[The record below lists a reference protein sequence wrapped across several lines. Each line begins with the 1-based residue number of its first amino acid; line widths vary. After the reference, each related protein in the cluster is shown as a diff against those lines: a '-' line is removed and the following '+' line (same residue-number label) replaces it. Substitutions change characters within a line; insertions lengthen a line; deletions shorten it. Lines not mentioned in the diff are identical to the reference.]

1 MRNRE
6 RAPMRS
12 DLATA
17 LRQRAVP
24 RCGALLLSGL
34 VVSAALGAA
43 PAAAPDPEAA
53 ALAQLTQL
61 RAAFLKRIDAEGY
74 RLCPAPQIEL
84 GDPPSFGHFVAERN
98 TVVLGAWTHLEPEE
112 RKGFEAIAQSMG
124 GDATGRS
131 VFENGT
137 DRWVFVHELG
147 HWWQACRHQTRP
159 QSYAAENGADRIA
172 LAFWRERDPRYAVG
186 IVHGYRALLTSM
198 PSPLPEGEGVSTY
211 YDANNAKVSQGNAYT
226 WFQATMIVALAE
238 EQPAPS
244 LHRALSQPLY
254 PQ

>member
-1 MRNRE
+1 
-6 RAPMRS
+6 MRS
-12 DLATA
+12 DFVAA
-17 LRQRAVP
+17 LRQPAVSL
-24 RCGALLLSGL
+24 CGVLLLSGL
-34 VVSAALGAA
+34 VVSPALGAA
-43 PAAAPDPEAA
+43 PAAAAPDPEAA

-74 RLCPAPQIEL
+74 KLCPAPQIEL

-98 TVVLGAWTHLEPEE
+98 SVVVAAWTHLAPEE
-112 RKGFEAIAQSMG
+112 RKGFEAMAQSMG
-124 GDATGRS
+124 GEATGRS

-137 DRWVFVHELG
+137 NRWVFVHELG

-159 QSYAAENGADRIA
+159 HSYAAENGADRIA

-198 PSPLPEGEGVSTY
+198 PSPLPEGEEVSTY
-211 YDANNAKVSQGNAYT
+211 YDANFARLSQGNADT
-226 WFQATMIVALAE
+226 WFQATMIAALAA

>member
-1 MRNRE
+1 MRADFVSARW
-6 RAPMRS
+6 P
-12 DLATA
+12 LTVA
-17 LRQRAVP
+17 L
-24 RCGALLLSGL
+24 CGGLLLSGM
-34 VVSAALGAA
+34 VGCPALGAV
-43 PAAAPDPEAA
+43 PEPDAAV
-53 ALAQLTQL
+53 LAQLTQL
-61 RAAFLKRIDAEGY
+61 RDAFLKRIDAEGY
-74 RLCPAPQIEL
+74 KPCPAPQIEL
-84 GDPPSFGHFVAERN
+84 GDPASFGHFVAERN
-98 TVVLGAWTHLEPEE
+98 TVLVAAWTHLQPEE
-112 RKGFEAIAQSMG
+112 RKGFEEMAQSMG

-137 DRWVFVHELG
+137 NRWVFVHELA

-186 IVHGYRALLTSM
+186 VVHGYRALLSSM
-198 PSPLPEGEGVSTY
+198 PSPVPEGEAPPQY
-211 YDANNAKVSQGNAYT
+211 YDTNYAKVSQGNAAT
-226 WFQATMIVALAE
+226 WFQATMIAGLAE

>member
-1 MRNRE
+1 MQS
-6 RAPMRS
+6 AF
-12 DLATA
+12 LTA
-17 LRQRAVP
+17 LRP
-24 RCGALLLSGL
+24 LALLLWI
-34 VVSAALGAA
+34 ALLFCGAA
-43 PAAAPDPEAA
+43 ARPTLSAVPAAAADPDAA
-53 ALAQLTQL
+53 VLAQLRQL
-61 RAAFLKRIDAEGY
+61 RDAFLKRIDAEGY

-84 GDPPSFGHFVAERN
+84 GDPASFGHFVPERN
-98 TVVLGAWTHLEPEE
+98 TVVVAAWTHLAPEE
-112 RKGFEAIAQSMG
+112 RKGFEEMAQSIG

-137 DRWVFVHELG
+137 DRWVFVHELA
-147 HWWQACRHQTRP
+147 HWWQACRHQTRA

-186 IVHGYRALLTSM
+186 IVHGYRSLLGSM
-198 PSPLPEGEGVSTY
+198 PSPVPAGEAPPQY
-211 YDANNAKVSQGNAYT
+211 YDANYAEASQGNAYT
-226 WFQATMIVALAE
+226 WFQATMIVTLAE

>member
-1 MRNRE
+1 M
-6 RAPMRS
+6 
-12 DLATA
+12 
-17 LRQRAVP
+17 
-24 RCGALLLSGL
+24 
-34 VVSAALGAA
+34 
-43 PAAAPDPEAA
+43 
-53 ALAQLTQL
+53 LAQLTQL
-61 RAAFLKRIDAEGY
+61 RDAFLRRIDAEGY
-74 RLCPAPQIEL
+74 KLCPAPQIEL
-84 GDPPSFGHFVAERN
+84 GDPASFGHFVPERN
-98 TVVLGAWTHLEPEE
+98 TVMVGAWTHLAPEE
-112 RKGFEAIAQSMG
+112 RQGFEAMAQSMG

-131 VFENGT
+131 VFENGAN
-137 DRWVFVHELG
+137 RWVFVHELA

-198 PSPLPEGEGVSTY
+198 PSPVPEGEAPPQY
-211 YDANNAKVSQGNAYT
+211 YDANYAKVSQGNADP
-226 WFQATMIVALAE
+226 WFQATMIAALAE

>member
-1 MRNRE
+1 
-6 RAPMRS
+6 MRS
-12 DLATA
+12 DFVAA
-17 LRQRAVP
+17 LRQLAVP
-24 RCGALLLSGL
+24 LCGRLGLLGL
-34 VVSAALGAA
+34 VVCTALGAA

-61 RAAFLKRIDAEGY
+61 RDAFLKRIDAEGY
-74 RLCPAPQIEL
+74 KLCPAPQIEL
-84 GDPPSFGHFVAERN
+84 GDTPSFGHFVAERN
-98 TVVLGAWTHLEPEE
+98 TVVVAAWTHLEPEE
-112 RKGFEAIAQSMG
+112 RKGFEEMAQSMG
-124 GDATGRS
+124 GNATGRS

-137 DRWVFVHELG
+137 NRWVFVHELG

-186 IVHGYRALLTSM
+186 IVHRYRALLTSM
-198 PSPLPEGEGVSTY
+198 PSPLPEGEGASTY
-211 YDANNAKVSQGNAYT
+211 YDANFAQVSWGNAYT
-226 WFQATMIVALAE
+226 WFQATMIAALAE

>member
-1 MRNRE
+1 MRGDCV
-6 RAPMRS
+6 S
-12 DLATA
+12 A
-17 LRQRAVP
+17 LRALALTLW
-24 RCGALLLSGL
+24 GALLLSAPVGCPAR
-34 VVSAALGAA
+34 AAK
-43 PAAAPDPEAA
+43 PAAAADADAA
-53 ALAQLTQL
+53 VLAQLTQL
-61 RAAFLKRIDAEGY
+61 RDAFLRRIDAEGY
-74 RLCPAPQIEL
+74 KLCPAPHIEL
-84 GDPPSFGHFVAERN
+84 GDPASFGHFVPERN
-98 TVVLGAWTHLEPEE
+98 TVMVAAWTHLTPEE
-112 RKGFEAIAQSMG
+112 RKGFEEMAQSMG

-131 VFENGT
+131 VFENGAN
-137 DRWVFVHELG
+137 RWVFVHELA

-198 PSPLPEGEGVSTY
+198 PSPVPEGEAPPKY
-211 YDANNAKVSQGNAYT
+211 YDANYAKVSQGNADT
-226 WFQATMIVALAE
+226 WFQATMIAALAE